1 MAETRGVNADDP
13 GHVIVT
19 GLNVSAVVLGP
30 GLRNEPR
37 KGPGLV
43 KEKGGPGHETVVVKR
58 GPSLGIGTALKGP
71 DVQGLGSLNK
81 KEAKTD
87 PGVVGLRLKTSL
99 TMVWVTM
106 AATHRM
112 GTTKGTILNRNVVR
126 TMIVNRSTPIME
138 EEVEVMTMKGIE
150 Y

>member
-30 GLRNEPR
+30 GLRNDPR

-58 GPSLGIGTALKGP
+58 GPGLGTALKGP

-112 GTTKGTILNRNVVR
+112 GTAKGTILNRNVVR
-126 TMIVNRSTPIME
+126 TMIVNRSMPIME